1 MISLESKLVQDDGVV
16 CEGQIMVVP
25 PLECAWLAGEDCRL
39 QSDEEGYILFEAK
52 GKILKCDEISYLIR
66 TAHVQKAFP
75 APGRNDATV
84 ILKKEYGSRRWQ
96 DINGDGVPEEN
107 YTIIVGSHRNSCIK
121 VEKNGMLQCVVTSCP
136 QVKLSPDL
144 FGHFWIYYCN
154 GEIKIGY
161 GYPSE
166 DSCCCSWKDAGP
178 PVDVQFIGLSSW
190 DSHVG
195 YRNVRIIK
203 GSCTA
208 PHVSDTWD
216 DEDLYDVNF
225 GDTREGDGFPGLKH
239 TDLVP
244 VTEGGFMQED
254 SVGCKS
260 LMDMCVH
267 SIEDKMSISNVCHVL
282 TVLEG
287 FMSDDFG
294 SLWKLAIEY
303 AARNLETVSK
313 CPDFCTLS
321 ASVLAEIVQHQK
333 VSCSEKHIFDTVL
346 LWGGF
351 IEAFASAGPPTPG
364 KRWITRKHNQGGDAI
379 LPHIRFPLMSKYEL
393 DYVKQSDLYMRS
405 HVLQNLVEEADQ
417 FHDMPEM
424 LLDLKQP
431 SVRVNGAIRS
441 TMLSHDVARRRQH
454 RCPDGCTP
462 LVYMYDGDTNG
473 ACYYIATNY
482 GKQSWVNPV
491 AAGVMS
497 VRASSP
503 MSRCG
508 TDGKSLV
515 SRNFSRLNFA
525 GPKRTQDDY
534 LESWWTIDLGEEHRL
549 RCTRYIIRHD
559 GSSDYLRTW
568 CLLGSIDGLNWM
580 TLSTHQND
588 VSLKISG
595 QYASWPV
602 RSRPERFRF
611 FKLLQTQANVDGPNP
626 WHVSLSYIDF
636 YGDFFRNTMS
646 Q

>member
-1 MISLESKLVQDDGVV
+1 MRIQYEESV
-16 CEGQIMVVP
+16 EWM
-25 PLECAWLAGEDCRL
+25 CA
-39 QSDEEGYILFEAK
+39 
-52 GKILKCDEISYLIR
+52 
-66 TAHVQKAFP
+66 
-75 APGRNDATV
+75 GRNDATV

-144 FGHFWIYYCN
+144 FGHFWIYYCS

-161 GYPSE
+161 GNPSE
-166 DSCCCSWKDAGP
+166 DSCCCSWKDDGS
-178 PVDVQFIGLSSW
+178 PVDVRFVGLSSW

-203 GSCTA
+203 GSSRSIA
-208 PHVSDTWD
+208 LHGPDTWEE
-216 DEDLYDVNF
+216 EDVYDGYF
-225 GDTREGDGFPGLKH
+225 GDALEDDGVPGLKDQ
-239 TDLVP
+239 DLMP
-244 VTEGGFMQED
+244 ETERGFLQGD
-254 SVGCKS
+254 IVGCTS
-260 LMDMCVH
+260 LTNMCVR
-267 SIEDKMSISNVCHVL
+267 SIQDNMSVSNVCHVL
-282 TVLEG
+282 NVLEAV
-287 FMSDDFG
+287 MPEDFET
-294 SLWKLAIEY
+294 LWKLAIEY
-303 AARNLETVSK
+303 AARKLDAVSK
-313 CPDFCTLS
+313 CLAFTTLS

-333 VSCSEKHIFDTVL
+333 VSCSEKQVFNIVL
-346 LWGGF
+346 LWGGS

-364 KRWITRKHNQGGDAI
+364 KRWITRQHNQGGDAI
-379 LPHIRFPLMSKYEL
+379 LPHIRFPLMSKDEL
-393 DYVKQSDLYMRS
+393 DYVKQSDLYTRS
-405 HVLQNLVEEADQ
+405 HVLQNLVEEASR

-441 TMLSHDVARRRQH
+441 TMLSHNVAKRRQH

-473 ACYYIATNY
+473 VCYYIATNY
-482 GKQSWVNPV
+482 GEHSWVNPV
-491 AAGVMS
+491 TAGVLS
-497 VRASSP
+497 IRASSP

-508 TDGKSLV
+508 TDGKALV

-525 GPKRTQDDY
+525 GPRRTEDGS

-549 RCTRYIIRHD
+549 RCTRYIVRHD

-568 CLLGSIDGLNWM
+568 CLLGSTDGLNWM
-580 TLSTHQND
+580 TLSTHEND
-588 VSLKISG
+588 FSLKVSG

-602 RSRPERFRF
+602 RPRPEHFRF
-611 FKLLQTQANVDGPNP
+611 FKLLQTQANTEGPNP
-626 WHVSLSYIDF
+626 WHVSLSYIDL
-636 YGDFFRNTMS
+636 YGDFFRISMS